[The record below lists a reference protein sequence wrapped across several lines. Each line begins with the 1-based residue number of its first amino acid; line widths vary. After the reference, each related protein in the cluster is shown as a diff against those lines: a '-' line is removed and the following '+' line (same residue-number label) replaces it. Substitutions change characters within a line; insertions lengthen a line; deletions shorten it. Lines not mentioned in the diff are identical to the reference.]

1 MIRRWLRFS
10 TGSIR
15 NKLCKMYDFA
25 YGNTIC
31 KSAAIAQQS
40 IEGGDHAM
48 NVDKFFETLD
58 AYFANQELD
67 KVDPFLVSSLE
78 QAKEEEDYG
87 AYITICNEMIG
98 FYRSISAFEKAY
110 VAAEDVLLLMEEL
123 QMENTEHFATT
134 LLNAATAYRAA
145 GDYETALRHYRQALQ
160 IYNGILQP
168 QDYRYAGLYNN
179 MSILLEKMEENED
192 AIDYANKALAIIET
206 LEGGEMET
214 ATTLTN
220 LALLYFK
227 ISQTETA
234 KELLERALALF
245 EKRGENTDAHY
256 SGALAGVAE
265 AWYRMQDYEKALIYY
280 EKALEEVKKHF
291 GENMSYAVLCENCVA
306 VCEKLEDEKRRQ
318 FYLGRAAEVRQRIH

>member
-1 MIRRWLRFS
+1 
-10 TGSIR
+10 
-15 NKLCKMYDFA
+15 
-25 YGNTIC
+25 
-31 KSAAIAQQS
+31 
-40 IEGGDHAM
+40 M
-48 NVDKFFETLD
+48 NVDQFFETLD

-67 KVDPFLVSSLE
+67 QVDPFLVSSLE

-110 VAAEDVLLLMEEL
+110 VAAEDVLLLMEEM

-145 GDYETALRHYRQALQ
+145 GDYETALRYYRQALQ
-160 IYNGILQP
+160 IYNGILPP

-179 MSILLEKMEENED
+179 MSILLEKMDENEE
-192 AIDYANKALAIIET
+192 AVSYANKALAIIET

-227 ISQTETA
+227 ISQPETA

-245 EKRGENTDAHY
+245 EKSGENTDAHY

-265 AWYRMQDYEKALIYY
+265 AWYRMQDYDRALTYY
-280 EKALEEVKKHF
+280 EKALDEVKKHF
-291 GENMSYAVLCENCVA
+291 GENMSYAVLCENCAA
-306 VCEKLEDEKRRQ
+306 VCGKLEDEERRQ
-318 FYLGRAAEVRQRIH
+318 FYLERAAEARQRIH